1 MSTFTRI
8 LCPVDLS
15 ETSGH
20 AVTLAAALSA
30 RSGAQLTLHY
40 VYVPMFVPVPGL
52 PIPGD
57 RIPADEVARV
67 IDEVRI
73 FATAAGGPP
82 GTPVTV
88 DVGHPAAEI
97 LARAERDKSDL
108 IVMGTHGASGFTR
121 LVLGSVTEKV
131 LRQAPCPVLT
141 VPPGAPATSHLPFRH
156 IVCAVDFADWS
167 MAALN
172 VAVSL
177 AQESGARITAV
188 HAIEWPWP
196 EPPAP
201 IFSDIPKAQADALFE
216 FRRYTSDRA
225 GSRLADAVRDVVGG
239 RCDADT
245 EVVNGKGHVEVV
257 RAASSRQADL
267 IVIGMHGR
275 SPLDLAIFG
284 STTNQVVRHAA
295 CPVLTVRR

>member
-1 MSTFTRI
+1 MSSFTRI
-8 LCPVDLS
+8 LCPIDLS
-15 ETSGH
+15 DTSGH
-20 AVTLAAALSA
+20 AVAFAAALAAS
-30 RSGAQLTLHY
+30 SGALLTLHY
-40 VYVPMFVPVPGL
+40 IYVPMFAPVPGL

-57 RIPADEVARV
+57 RVPPDEVARV
-67 IDEVRI
+67 IDEIRT
-73 FATAAGGPP
+73 FATAAGCPP

-88 DVGHPAAEI
+88 DVGHPATEI
-97 LARAERDKSDL
+97 LVRAERDKSDL

-141 VPPGAPATSHLPFRH
+141 VPPGAADSSHVSFRH

-167 MAALN
+167 LAALN
-172 VAVSL
+172 LAVSL
-177 AQESGARITAV
+177 AQESGARLTAI

-201 IFSDIPKAQADALFE
+201 NFSDLPKTQADALLE

-225 GSRLADAVRDVVGG
+225 TTRLADAVKDAVAG
-239 RCDADT
+239 RCEADT
-245 EVVNGKGHVEVV
+245 LVVNGKSHVEVV
-257 RAASSRQADL
+257 RAASSTQADL

-275 SPLDLAIFG
+275 SALDIALFG
-284 STTNQVVRHAA
+284 STTNQVVRHAT

>member
-1 MSTFTRI
+1 MSTFKRI

-15 ETSGH
+15 DTSGH
-20 AVTLAAALSA
+20 AVAYAAALTA
-30 RSGAQLTLHY
+30 QSGAQLTLYY
-40 VYVPMFVPVPGL
+40 VYGPMFVPAPGL

-57 RIPADEVARV
+57 CIPPDEIAGVL
-67 IDEVRI
+67 DEVRV
-73 FATAAGGPP
+73 FATAAGCSP

-167 MAALN
+167 MAALTL
-172 VAVSL
+172 AASL
-177 AQESGARITAV
+177 AQENGARLTAV
-188 HAIEWPWP
+188 HTIEWPWT

-201 IFSDIPKAQADALFE
+201 VFNEIPKAQADALLE

-225 GSRLADAVRDVVGG
+225 ESRLADAVRDVVAG

-245 EVVNGKGHVEVV
+245 EVINGKAHVEVV

-275 SPLDLAIFG
+275 SPLDMAIFG
-284 STTNQVVRHAA
+284 STTNQVVRHAT